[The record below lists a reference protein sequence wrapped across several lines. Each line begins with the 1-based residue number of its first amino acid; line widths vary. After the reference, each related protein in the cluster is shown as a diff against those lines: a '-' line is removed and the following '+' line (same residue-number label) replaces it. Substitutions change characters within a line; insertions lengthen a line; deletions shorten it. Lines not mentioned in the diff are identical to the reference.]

1 MISHKEIWKILRGFK
16 LPEDDGERGT
26 HMFFGLCTLL
36 VVSFFVWSAL
46 GRLDVVSAAL
56 GEVIPSTQVKRVQH
70 LEGGIVRQIL
80 VREGDTV
87 KKGQPLV
94 NLEPV
99 ASGADV
105 KELNVR
111 ITSLRAEI
119 TRLEAEAEGAE
130 TLTFPERFRR
140 QNPDLVNEA
149 IQHFKT
155 RKSRMNNQ
163 MAGQREQIAQQER
176 KIDEV
181 IARLKNNRHQLK
193 LLDEQ
198 VAISNELLKSKLS
211 NRMQHLNLLKESA
224 RLKGRIDEDAAALR
238 RVHAARK
245 GALNKLGSLRDA
257 FREKVQEGLEKKR
270 REFEEY
276 SNRQKKFEDSL
287 ERTVLRSPV
296 DGIVKSLNV
305 ATIGGVVSPGA
316 TVAVVVPAGDKL
328 IIEAQL
334 PTQDIGYVHP
344 GQTALVMLASSDAV
358 RFGNLKGSVIHV
370 SPDAIENAD
379 GVPFYKVRIVTEK
392 DYFERNGVKY
402 QLVPGV
408 QVMCSIRTGQRS
420 VLAYLTDPFLGSFQ
434 TALRER

>member
-1 MISHKEIWKILRGFK
+1 MTSHKEIREIPKGLK
-16 LPEDDGERGT
+16 LPEDDAERGT

-56 GEVIPSTQVKRVQH
+56 GEVVPSTKVKQVQH
-70 LEGGIVRQIL
+70 LEGGIVRKIF

-105 KELNVR
+105 DELKVR
-111 ITSLRAEI
+111 IIALKAEI
-119 TRLEAEAEGAE
+119 IRLEAEAKGAE
-130 TLTFPERFRR
+130 TLTFPESFRR
-140 QNPDLVNEA
+140 ENLNLVNEA

-155 RKSRMNNQ
+155 RKSRMDNQ
-163 MAGQREQIAQQER
+163 MAGQREQVAQQER

-181 IARLKNNRHQLK
+181 LARLKNNRHQLK

-198 VAISNELLKSKLS
+198 IAISNELLKSQLS
-211 NRMQHLNLLKESA
+211 NRMQHLNLLKEAA
-224 RLKGRIDEDAAALR
+224 RLKGRIGEDAAVLR

-257 FREKVQEGLEKKR
+257 FREKVQEDLEEKR
-270 REFEEY
+270 RSFEEY
-276 SNRQKKFEDSL
+276 SNRQKKYEDSL

-296 DGIVKSLNV
+296 DGIVKSLYV
-305 ATIGGVVSPGA
+305 ATIGGVVLPGA
-316 TVAVVVPAGDKL
+316 TVVAVVPAGDKL

-334 PTQDIGYVHP
+334 PTQDIGYVRP
-344 GQTALVMLASSDAV
+344 GQTALVMLASSDAI
-358 RFGNLKGSVIHV
+358 RFGNLKGTVIQV

-379 GVPFYKVRIVTEK
+379 GVPFYKSRIATEK
-392 DYFERNGVKY
+392 DFFERNGVKY

>member
-70 LEGGIVRQIL
+70 LEGGIVREIL

-198 VAISNELLKSKLS
+198 VAISNELLNSKLS
-211 NRMQHLNLLKESA
+211 NRMQHLNLLKEAA

-370 SPDAIENAD
+370 SPDAIENPD